1 MQQRLGSDKLAVV
14 LIDVD
19 PEYYKDSN
27 EYLPQAKMIM
37 EKKKLACP
45 NVIARRGFSDVVR
58 TFNVSGY
65 GNIIIDPEGIVR
77 GVNVHGE
84 ELERMMDEI
93 LHLKKKERK
102 GKGK

>member
-19 PEYYKDSN
+19 PEYSMKPDDF
-27 EYLPQAKMIM
+27 LPQAKMIM
-37 EKKKLACP
+37 EKKKLVCP
-45 NVIARRGFSDVVR
+45 NVLAPKGFSDMVR

-77 GVNVHGE
+77 GVNVHGD

-93 LHLKKKERK
+93 LHVKKKVRK